1 MPFFLSGR
9 ARSLEARA
17 TGVSAMATSTTKF
30 S

>member
-1 MPFFLSGR
+1 MPFFLPGR

-17 TGVSAMATSTTKF
+17 TGVSAMTIPTAKF